1 MDPGA
6 TPQTVRSLVRAGC
19 LKGDPV
25 PWLLGS
31 NEPYA
36 LWATLHDVVGLAL
49 DEPALLRAHDLV
61 IADENVR
68 ALVDD
73 LPPRLT
79 AAVADHH
86 SPLFLPNRLNLLA
99 DMGVA
104 HGDFPVVDALLESL
118 AATQDR
124 AGRFRPRATGTTPQ
138 AHAGASPR
146 CEHNAVTEVLL
157 RFGLAHDP
165 RVTRAVAR
173 LSSDIRAGNQGHGW
187 CCTPEKR
194 SLSVLAHKLDVCPQI
209 DLEGVRALAMLPAH
223 QRPRN
228 ARDAARTPL
237 EIWRRRPE
245 ERPYQFGHGY
255 QFKTVRWPSFWY
267 DVLGVVDAVGRFP
280 DLWSGPHAREEDRR
294 AVAELAACLIA
305 YNTDS
310 EGRVKPRRV
319 HRGYERFSFADKSA
333 ASPFA
338 TARVLAALVRVAD
351 LADEIAAIDVES
363 LASSTGGSGTVL
375 PPEKTAPDATVCTV
389 PAIPVFDPG
398 RVLARV
404 LTRHHLGDSWEQ
416 QSADSVIYDVI
427 GLTATDPLTP
437 YRSLASRLPGF
448 DAQALE
454 SALDERHSLVRWRGM
469 RGLLMVVRRDFVPVI
484 HGATS
489 RQVIRY
495 ARDFAQSRG
504 VTSTLYER
512 LAPAVLAACAEAPLS
527 RQELRDRLDPR
538 ADLGAVLTLMNAEA
552 LLVRVRGERGRS
564 DRRMLYAPT
573 QQVLPGIELGRY
585 SLDDARMQLLRAYV
599 RGYGPVTR
607 HDAAWWTGMD
617 LKRVDRAVR
626 MLEDELLEI
635 ALKGREGTWLMHAAD
650 VDELER
656 AALMKQPNVA
666 ALPANDP
673 LMLGYADRAR
683 FLDDVARPF
692 VFDAANNS
700 APVVCVDGRVV
711 AVWDVAP
718 AQTTA
723 EGPQVLI
730 FPVAPI
736 GAEVAELIGD
746 RAARVLEATGQTACG
761 ARTVSGMRSLLDR
774 PVGAFAHPLR

>member
-1 MDPGA
+1 MDAGA
-6 TPQTVRSLVRAGC
+6 TPQTVRALVRAGC

-31 NEPYA
+31 TEPYA
-36 LWATLHDVVGLAL
+36 RWATLRDVVGLSL
-49 DEPALLRAHDLV
+49 DDPSVQQAHALV

-68 ALVDD
+68 ALVGE
-73 LPPRLT
+73 LPARLT

-99 DMGVA
+99 DMGVT
-104 HGDFPVVDALLESL
+104 HGDFPAVDALLEAL
-118 AATQDR
+118 TATQDR
-124 AGRFRPRATGTTPQ
+124 TGRFRPRATATSPQ
-138 AHAGASPR
+138 THAGASPR

-157 RFGLAHDP
+157 RFGLGHDP
-165 RVTRAVAR
+165 RVAKAVAR
-173 LSSDIRAGNQGHGW
+173 LSSDIRTGNQGHGW

-194 SLSVLAHKLDVCPQI
+194 TLSGLTRKLDVCPQI
-209 DLEGVRALAMLPAH
+209 DLEGVRAFAMLPAH
-223 QRPRN
+223 QRPRT

-237 EIWRRRPE
+237 EIWRRRPQ

-280 DLWSGPHAREEDRR
+280 ELWNGPEAREEDRR

-310 EGRVKPRRV
+310 QGRVKPRRV

-351 LADEIAAIDVES
+351 LAEEIAAVDVES

-375 PPEKTAPDATVCTV
+375 PPEKTAPDAAVCTV
-389 PAIPVFDPG
+389 PAIPVYDPG

-404 LTRHHLGDSWEQ
+404 LTRNHLGDSWEQ
-416 QSADSVIYDVI
+416 QNADSVIYDVI

-437 YRSLASRLPGF
+437 YRSLASRIPGF
-448 DAQALE
+448 DAQGLE
-454 SALDERHSLVRWRGM
+454 SALDQRHSLVRWRGM

-504 VTSTLYER
+504 VTAAVYER
-512 LAPAVLAACAEAPLS
+512 LAPAVLDACAEAPKS
-527 RQELRDRLDPR
+527 RKDLREQLRPD
-538 ADLGAVLTLMNAEA
+538 ADLGAVLSLMTAEA
-552 LLVRVRGERGRS
+552 LLVRVRGERGPS
-564 DRRMLYAPT
+564 DRRMLYAPA
-573 QQVLPGIELGRY
+573 QKVLPGIELGRHG
-585 SLDDARMQLLRAYV
+585 LDDARMQLLRAYV

-607 HDAAWWTGMD
+607 RDAAWWTGMD

-635 ALKGREGTWLMHAAD
+635 SLKGREGTWLMHAAD

-656 AALMKQPNVA
+656 AALMKQPNIT

-673 LMLGYADRAR
+673 LMLGYADRSR

-718 AQTTA
+718 ASA
-723 EGPQVLI
+723 AVEEPQALV

-736 GAEVAELIGD
+736 SAEAAEQMSDRVNQVLAATSQGAHTL
-746 RAARVLEATGQTACG
+746 RM
-761 ARTVSGMRSLLDR
+761 VSGMRSLLER
-774 PVGAFAHPLR
+774 PVGAFTHPLS